1 MRQLATRLS
10 IRGYDTLR
18 FDYFGTGDSGGE
30 ASQTDL
36 VGCESDLEAA
46 IETVK
51 DIAGTQRV
59 ALIGLRV
66 GANIAARV
74 AARLPDEVAALVL
87 WDPIVSGKEY
97 VRSLQS
103 PGASEMLNDLRGL
116 DLVPMMGALP
126 ERTLILV
133 TASAEA
139 HQQAAQAA
147 GARPGCVE
155 FLPAPCPW
163 IESATSTGVLP
174 VKAMQRIEEWLP

>member
-1 MRQLATRLS
+1 M
-10 IRGYDTLR
+10 RGYDTLR

-30 ASQTDL
+30 VSQADL
-36 VGCESDLEAA
+36 AGCESDLEAA
-46 IETVK
+46 LETVK
-51 DIAGTQRV
+51 DIAGARRV

-74 AARLPDEVAALVL
+74 AARHLDEVAELVL
-87 WDPIVSGKEY
+87 WDPIVSGGEY

-103 PGASEMLNDLRGL
+103 PGAAAMLDDLRGL
-116 DLVPMMGALP
+116 DLVPLIGALP
-126 ERTLILV
+126 ERTLLLV

-139 HQQAAQAA
+139 HQQAVQAA

-155 FLPAPCPW
+155 FIPAPCPW
-163 IESATSTGVLP
+163 IESATTTGALP